1 MATWNTGEG
10 LSSSDSEDESSVT
23 SSADAWAQRQAQTV
37 NAYSVS
43 LRRELDVSN
52 SQANRQRAFV
62 NRREAFLREYDWQS
76 ADGPSLI
83 NTPEASD
90 LRTWCIEKSW
100 LFCPKCGHLAFEK
113 LLPSFCTSTPSP
125 LDRKCKCGNGVYTV
139 PQPDDVPLL
148 LRNLT
153 TEDIRV
159 LRPFDIHCGEY
170 KRVVHGYR
178 QRTGPF
184 RITWSALTVQQ
195 KILAIEDQA
204 RRIRLQRT
212 FDYLM
217 GKADSSYSKFV
228 EMQARGVAQPY
239 AFQIFTA
246 PEFQGVECALWPSLY
261 HSTALCES
269 MIAGQTNRKSGK
281 ASFLF
286 KVMSPVV
293 DFSLDF
299 ELLQYQYDR
308 WLFKT
313 ITGAINSSRASGC
326 SPNAALQHKSFSATY
341 WQWQHLYLL
350 DAVKQYGFPSF
361 FLTISPYKWTFPWPQ
376 FLEDIRQ
383 EHCLEPTDLPLLET
397 LHVAHVLEQVA
408 RGYLTGANSNRWR
421 HHVLNNEEEPAQ
433 SNLLTYFYRIEF
445 QSRGTLH
452 LHMLVWVRDL
462 SLIRAN
468 LLHASIPWGNRNDAF
483 LVADTRKSSSSC
495 LQLCAAPDSFLER
508 ADGRQH
514 LQFHYT
520 PEDAARNLREY
531 ISSLLGAL
539 RCRTDVQLADDKAM
553 LLKYVSSY
561 VTKMHEAAT
570 VEGLYCTDV
579 TGFQAANSFLRTVHP
594 LAPEMAFQLSNLK
607 VAWTDKLTKQFR
619 APHPGQEDTQKDYLQ
634 YLKRDVAEEDQ
645 SLLEWLR
652 CHSTVGA
659 KAKAL
664 GADKYLVA
672 VKFVSLFNPVYFF
685 QHLLV
690 NYPHRHAAQLRH
702 LEQATMPP
710 AIQYFSQAVSLMPDC
725 WSRPEQIRQQFNH
738 EGHKSSFLT
747 TLVSYVLALHDI
759 LNLWQRRIV
768 DARIGCLQTR
778 SVERLYPLSAL

>member
-100 LFCPKCGHLAFEK
+100 SFCPKCGHLAFEK
-113 LLPSFCTSTPSP
+113 LLPSFRTSTPSP

-153 TEDIRV
+153 THDIRV

-204 RRIRLQRT
+204 RCIRLQRT

-246 PEFQGVECALWPSLY
+246 PEFQGVECALWPSFY

-269 MIAGQTNRKSGK
+269 IIAGKTNRKSGK

-299 ELLQYQYDR
+299 DLLQYQYDR

-350 DAVKQYGFPSF
+350 DAVKQYGFPSL
-361 FLTISPYKWTFPWPQ
+361 FLTISPYEWTFPWPQ

-383 EHCLEPTDLPLLET
+383 EHCLEPKDLPLLET

-421 HHVLNNEEEPAQ
+421 HHVLNNEEKPAQ
-433 SNLLTYFYRIEF
+433 SNLLTYFYRMEF

-483 LVADTRKSSSSC
+483 LVADTQKSSSSC

-520 PEDAARNLREY
+520 PEDAARNLRAY

-539 RCRTDVQLADDKAM
+539 RCRTDVQLADGKAM

-579 TGFQAANSFLRTVHP
+579 TGFQAANSFLRSVHP

-645 SLLEWLR
+645 SLLEWL
-652 CHSTVGA
+652 
-659 KAKAL
+659 
-664 GADKYLVA
+664 
-672 VKFVSLFNPVYFF
+672 
-685 QHLLV
+685 
-690 NYPHRHAAQLRH
+690 
-702 LEQATMPP
+702 
-710 AIQYFSQAVSLMPDC
+710 
-725 WSRPEQIRQQFNH
+725 
-738 EGHKSSFLT
+738 
-747 TLVSYVLALHDI
+747 
-759 LNLWQRRIV
+759 
-768 DARIGCLQTR
+768 
-778 SVERLYPLSAL
+778 